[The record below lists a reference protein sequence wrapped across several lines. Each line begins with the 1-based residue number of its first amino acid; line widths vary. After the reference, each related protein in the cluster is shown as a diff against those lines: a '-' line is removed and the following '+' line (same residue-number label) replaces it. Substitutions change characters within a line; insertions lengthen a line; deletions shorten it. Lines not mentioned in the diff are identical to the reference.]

1 MFVFL
6 GMPSLMPTDKIRIE
20 RVSKTF
26 GTNGDRMEVLR
37 EVECRVRDGEFV
49 SILGESG
56 CGKTTLLRLV
66 AGLLAP
72 TAGRILLDGTA
83 VAAPRREMGF
93 VFQQAVL
100 LDWRTVLDNV
110 LLPAEILRLDR
121 TASAAAARKL
131 LGLVGLEDFVAHRP
145 PQLSGGMQ
153 QRVAIARALILK
165 PTLLLMDEPF
175 GALDAITR
183 EQMNLD
189 LLNLWSLTGT
199 TALFVTHDIGEA
211 VFLSDRVVLL
221 SHRPGTV
228 QEVFAVNLPRPRLP
242 EHRFA
247 GEFVRLCRCI
257 KEAMLATGA
266 GGRRP

>member
-1 MFVFL
+1 MT
-6 GMPSLMPTDKIRIE
+6 PYKIEIE
-20 RVSKTF
+20 QVSKTF

-37 EVECRVRDGEFV
+37 DVECHVGDGEFV
-49 SILGESG
+49 SVLGESG

-72 TAGRILLDGTA
+72 TAGRVLVDGSPVT
-83 VAAPRREMGF
+83 APRREMGF

-110 LLPAEILRLDR
+110 LLPAEILRLDK
-121 TASAAAARKL
+121 AAYAAEARKL
-131 LGLVGLEDFVAHRP
+131 LGLMGLQDFAAHRP

-183 EQMNLD
+183 EQMNLE
-189 LLNLWSLTGT
+189 LLNIWSLTGT

-221 SHRPGTV
+221 SRRPGTV
-228 QEVFAVNLPRPRLP
+228 QEIFPVDLPRPRLP

-247 GEFVRLCRCI
+247 DDFVRLCRRV
-257 KEAMLATGA
+257 KEAMVAAGTG
-266 GGRRP
+266 GPRP

>member
-1 MFVFL
+1 M
-6 GMPSLMPTDKIRIE
+6 SLPMASDKIRIE
-20 RVSKTF
+20 HVSKTF
-26 GTNGDRMEVLR
+26 GANGDRMEVLR
-37 EVECRVRDGEFV
+37 DVECHVGDGEFV
-49 SILGESG
+49 SVLGESG

-72 TAGRILLDGTA
+72 TAGRVLVDGSP

-93 VFQQAVL
+93 VFQQPVL

-110 LLPAEILRLDR
+110 LLPVEILRLDK
-121 TASAAAARKL
+121 TAHAAAARDL
-131 LGLVGLEDFVAHRP
+131 LALVGLRDFAAHRP

-183 EQMNLD
+183 EQMNLE

-228 QEVFAVNLPRPRLP
+228 QEIFPVNLPRPRLP

-247 GEFVRLCRCI
+247 DDFVRLCRRI
-257 KEAMLATGA
+257 REAMVAAGTG
-266 GGRRP
+266 GLRP

>member
-1 MFVFL
+1 MT
-6 GMPSLMPTDKIRIE
+6 PYKIEIE
-20 RVSKTF
+20 HVSKTF

-37 EVECRVRDGEFV
+37 DVECHVRDGEFV
-49 SILGESG
+49 SVLGESG

-72 TAGRILLDGTA
+72 SGGRVLVDGSPVT
-83 VAAPRREMGF
+83 APRREMGF

-110 LLPAEILRLDR
+110 LLPAEILRLDK
-121 TASAAAARKL
+121 AAYAAEARKL
-131 LGLVGLEDFVAHRP
+131 LGLMGLQDFASHRP

-183 EQMNLD
+183 EQMNLE
-189 LLNLWSLTGT
+189 LLTIWSLTGT

-221 SHRPGTV
+221 SRRPGTV
-228 QEVFAVNLPRPRLP
+228 QEIFPVNLPRPRQP

-247 GEFVRLCRCI
+247 DEFVRLCRRI
-257 KEAMLATGA
+257 KEAMVAAGTG
-266 GGRRP
+266 GHRP

>member
-1 MFVFL
+1 MT
-6 GMPSLMPTDKIRIE
+6 PYKIQIE
-20 RVSKTF
+20 RVSKIF
-26 GTNGDRMEVLR
+26 GADGQRTVALQDIDFHVR
-37 EVECRVRDGEFV
+37 EGEFV

-72 TAGRILLDGTA
+72 TTGRILLDGTA
-83 VAAPRREMGF
+83 VTAPRRDMGF
-93 VFQQAVL
+93 VFQQPVL

-121 TASAAAARKL
+121 GTSAAEARKL
-131 LGLVGLEDFVAHRP
+131 LGLVGLEDFAVHRP

-183 EQMNLD
+183 EQMNLE
-189 LLNLWSLTGT
+189 LLNIWSLTGT

-221 SHRPGTV
+221 SRRPGTV
-228 QEVFAVNLPRPRLP
+228 QEIFPVPLPRPRLP

-247 GEFVRLCRCI
+247 EEFVRLCRRL
-257 KEAMLATGA
+257 KEAMLAAGT